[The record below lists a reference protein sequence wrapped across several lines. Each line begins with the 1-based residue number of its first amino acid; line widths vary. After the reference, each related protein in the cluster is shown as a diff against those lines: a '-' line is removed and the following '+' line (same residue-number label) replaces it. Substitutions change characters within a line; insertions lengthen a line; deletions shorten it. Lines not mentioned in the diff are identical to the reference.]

1 MNKHFRVN
9 QVFQTFLMIG
19 ILIHFSQSVLAHTLF
34 DIPRL
39 PELKKVTNHI
49 TIGHGCQGNTV
60 IGTSVVFPDGQDS
73 IITINDNAH
82 SGTLDEFVSNWG
94 GIFQL
99 LQDRSVFAEQDVK
112 QDGNGNTTGF
122 WSGGGRGMA
131 ANLNA
136 QIPFTMSAVLLNS
149 ESCAKSVRFAV
160 AVVDICTITTFAD
173 FADDTV
179 GLWVPAVGSQFD
191 GKPGGHAYDSPAYLT
206 IVRDLEGNPLPET
219 CGEGIEEVLVK
230 PSAAQ
235 INRDMPIRFNGQQ
248 VWPQN

>member
-19 ILIHFSQSVLAHTLF
+19 ILIHFSQSALAHTLF

-94 GIFQL
+94 GYFSYFKTAL
-99 LQDRSVFAEQDVK
+99 CLQNKMLSKMETVIPLVF
-112 QDGNGNTTGF
+112 G
-122 WSGGGRGMA
+122 
-131 ANLNA
+131 L
-136 QIPFTMSAVLLNS
+136 
-149 ESCAKSVRFAV
+149 
-160 AVVDICTITTFAD
+160 VVD
-173 FADDTV
+173 V
-179 GLWVPAVGSQFD
+179 
-191 GKPGGHAYDSPAYLT
+191 
-206 IVRDLEGNPLPET
+206 
-219 CGEGIEEVLVK
+219 
-230 PSAAQ
+230 
-235 INRDMPIRFNGQQ
+235 
-248 VWPQN
+248 VWPRI